1 MEKEIPDK
9 LYFKIGEAS
18 KLTGVE
24 PYILRYWE
32 SEFKV
37 IKPIRTKTKQ
47 RLYRRKDIELILE
60 IKAML
65 YSDLFTIAGAK
76 KKLGKHARLAR
87 KVRGPREGE
96 EGGEP
101 QELLGI
107 VKKELKEIRRLL
119 R

>member
-1 MEKEIPDK
+1 MEKEIPNK

-32 SEFKV
+32 SEFKT
-37 IKPIRTKTKQ
+37 IKPIRTKSKQ
-47 RLYRRKDIELILE
+47 RLYRRRDIELILE

-76 KKLGKHARLAR
+76 KKLEKHARSAR
-87 KVRGPREGE
+87 KVRGPRESE
-96 EGGEP
+96 EGGTP
-101 QELLGI
+101 QELLGV

-119 R
+119 G